1 MDRTKYI
8 SQLQFP
14 FGGFSTKTFEML
26 DDMILKQLQLFEN
39 IILIHWVKA
48 KMLSGQKAV
57 FRHTAFFRS
66 KLFLAAVMSPLFMFS
81 VFSSSLSN

>member
-1 MDRTKYI
+1 
-8 SQLQFP
+8 
-14 FGGFSTKTFEML
+14 ML

-57 FRHTAFFRS
+57 FRHTAFFQI
-66 KLFLAAVMSPLFMFS
+66 
-81 VFSSSLSN
+81 